1 MDLFVR
7 MRSSNTTSW
16 LAPHRALLHFSPR
29 TYMRVAYL
37 SSNALLPETRS
48 SAAVSEKGS
57 ASTYD
62 AELQRLLLAGP
73 PTDFDFRTEVTTS
86 SCQWVDDIAPQLRD
100 LVDDGTVVVVPRRP
114 DYQERRTDGYCEP
127 RVVVLVGTAHVS
139 RRSQQDVDRVIRA
152 VVPDSVVVELCKSR
166 SAALMATGDLSPSG
180 TSPGWAAA
188 GTTTTPAGSISGSDS
203 DSDLGFGD
211 AAWLKDGAAASSLC
225 NSRSSSSP
233 SLPAYVNPMN
243 LAGGGDDGGGRGGGA
258 LPGVGFL
265 GAVARSVSLG
275 GQSALLLRV
284 LLAGLASRT
293 AGSLGVTGG
302 GEFAAARAAAEDVG
316 AQVVLGDRPVEI
328 TLSRAWAALPL
339 TRRLK
344 LCGELLRGALGTTQ
358 QALSEE
364 LVEKLKSDDAVSA
377 FFSQLSNSYPELVA
391 PLVTERDLYL
401 AWSLK
406 RSKAVNGA
414 GVVVG
419 VVGRGH
425 LRGVVY
431 TLLRDQGGAGLRF
444 SDLVEG
450 RNSRRR
456 RREQASQGL
465 QRLFIE
471 VLFGAA
477 AYFTWLAFQQEL

>member
-1 MDLFVR
+1 CIWHGHVTTFASQSVMI
-7 MRSSNTTSW
+7 SSGSVWKINI
-16 LAPHRALLHFSPR
+16 
-29 TYMRVAYL
+29 
-37 SSNALLPETRS
+37 SNALLPETRS

-293 AGSLGVTGG
+293 AGESLQIRDRRPGTRCCCRALSSTGACSPCITISVQG
-302 GEFAAARAAAEDVG
+302 ASASAAAAAAAGYASGGVHTRPYFSRLGFAVAFCYIE
-316 AQVVLGDRPVEI
+316 AQ
-328 TLSRAWAALPL
+328 T
-339 TRRLK
+339 
-344 LCGELLRGALGTTQ
+344 
-358 QALSEE
+358 
-364 LVEKLKSDDAVSA
+364 
-377 FFSQLSNSYPELVA
+377 
-391 PLVTERDLYL
+391 
-401 AWSLK
+401 
-406 RSKAVNGA
+406 
-414 GVVVG
+414 
-419 VVGRGH
+419 
-425 LRGVVY
+425 
-431 TLLRDQGGAGLRF
+431 
-444 SDLVEG
+444 
-450 RNSRRR
+450 
-456 RREQASQGL
+456 
-465 QRLFIE
+465 
-471 VLFGAA
+471 
-477 AYFTWLAFQQEL
+477 

>member
-1 MDLFVR
+1 MDFFVR
-7 MRSSNTTSW
+7 LRSTSGCAPR
-16 LAPHRALLHFSPR
+16 LALAQHSRRPR
-29 TYMRVAYL
+29 IDLAYL
-37 SSNALLPETRS
+37 YSDALIRETRF
-48 SAAVSEKGS
+48 SAVVSEQGS
-57 ASTYD
+57 TSTYD

-73 PTDFDFRTEVTTS
+73 PKDFDFRAEVMTYS
-86 SCQWVDDIAPQLRD
+86 RQWVDDNACQLRD
-100 LVDDGTVVVVPRRP
+100 LVDEGTVVVVPRRP
-114 DYQERRTDGYCEP
+114 DYKERRTDGYCEP

-139 RRSQQDVDRVIRA
+139 RRSQRDVDRVIRA

-166 SAALMATGDLSPSG
+166 SAALMATGDLPPSVPSVAG
-180 TSPGWAAA
+180 AGWAAE
-188 GTTTTPAGSISGSDS
+188 GGNTTSVGSVRGSDS
-203 DSDLGFGD
+203 DSDIGFSD
-211 AAWLKDGAAASSLC
+211 AARLRDGVAASSIG
-225 NSRSSSSP
+225 SSP
-233 SLPAYVNPMN
+233 TPPAYVNPMN
-243 LAGGGDDGGGRGGGA
+243 LAGGGDDGSGRGGGA
-258 LPGVGFL
+258 PPGVGFL

-293 AGSLGVTGG
+293 AGSLGVAGG

-328 TLSRAWAALPL
+328 TLSRAWAAMSLS
-339 TRRLK
+339 RRLK
-344 LCGELLRGALGTTQ
+344 LCGELLRGALGAPR

-377 FFSQLSNSYPELVA
+377 FFSELSNSYPELVA

-425 LRGVVY
+425 LHGVVY
-431 TLLRDQGGAGLRF
+431 ALLRDQGGAGLRF

-450 RNSRRR
+450 RNNRKRRG
-456 RREQASQGL
+456 EKAVQGL

-471 VLFGAA
+471 LVLGTA
-477 AYFTWLAFQQEL
+477 AYFAWLAFQQKL

>member
-7 MRSSNTTSW
+7 LRSSKTTSGC
-16 LAPHRALLHFSPR
+16 APRRAVAQLSRRPHIDF
-29 TYMRVAYL
+29 AYL
-37 SSNALLPETRS
+37 YNNALLRETRF
-48 SAAVSEKGS
+48 SAAASEQGS

-73 PTDFDFRTEVTTS
+73 STDFDFRAEVTTYS
-86 SCQWVDDIAPQLRD
+86 RQWVDDNAHQLRD
-100 LVDDGTVVVVPRRP
+100 LVDDGTVVVIPRRP

-139 RRSQQDVDRVIRA
+139 RRSQRDVDRVIRA

-166 SAALMATGDLSPSG
+166 SAALMATGGLPPPAPSVAG
-180 TSPGWAAA
+180 PGWAAEGA
-188 GTTTTPAGSISGSDS
+188 TTTSVGSGSDS
-203 DSDLGFGD
+203 DSDFGFGD
-211 AAWLKDGAAASSLC
+211 AARLRDGADA
-225 NSRSSSSP
+225 SSSSSRP
-233 SLPAYVNPMN
+233 SPPAYVNPMN
-243 LAGGGDDGGGRGGGA
+243 LAGGGDDGGGRGSGA
-258 LPGVGFL
+258 PPGVGFL

-293 AGSLGVTGG
+293 AGSLGVAGG

-328 TLSRAWAALPL
+328 TLSRAWAAMSL

-344 LCGELLRGALGTTQ
+344 LCGELLQGARGAPR

-456 RREQASQGL
+456 RREHVAQGL
-465 QRLFIE
+465 QRLLIE
-471 VLFGAA
+471 VVLGAA
-477 AYFTWLAFQQEL
+477 AYFAWLAFQQEL